1 MQDPG
6 YKGTQVLL
14 MSQQSHLN
22 PSDGWDT
29 EMSQELDV
37 GTLCCSTWEVMFL
50 SIPLHTALPSWLSL
64 PLLEGLKSLGWR
76 GSLEVVW
83 SNL

>member
-1 MQDPG
+1 
-6 YKGTQVLL
+6 
-14 MSQQSHLN
+14 
-22 PSDGWDT
+22 
-29 EMSQELDV
+29 MSQELDV